1 MTTRT
6 ITATTQYGPGD
17 EQTWGPV
24 IDARDPRAGSR
35 EVTIGAISYLIDAA
49 TGRIGRAERM
59 LAAGDIDAAIDTLR
73 DIGRDLVDAD
83 WSEA

>member
-1 MTTRT
+1 MNAQRAAASA
-6 ITATTQYGPGD
+6 IYGPGD
-17 EQTWGPV
+17 AETWGPV

-35 EVTIGAISYLIDAA
+35 EVTIGAISYLIDTA

>member
-17 EQTWGPV
+17 AETWGP
-24 IDARDPRAGSR
+24 AAAASDPRAGSR

-59 LAAGDIDAAIDTLR
+59 LAAGDIDAALDTLR

>member
-24 IDARDPRAGSR
+24 AAASDPRARSR

-83 WSEA
+83 WSDA

>member
-49 TGRIGRAERM
+49 TERIGRADRM

-83 WSEA
+83 WSDA

>member
-1 MTTRT
+1 MNAQRAAASA
-6 ITATTQYGPGD
+6 IYGPGD

-24 IDARDPRAGSR
+24 AAASDPRAGSR
-35 EVTIGAISYLIDAA
+35 EVTVGAISYLIDAA

-59 LAAGDIDAAIDTLR
+59 LAAVDIDAALDTLH